1 MTETAKTTDVVNLD
15 IVVIA
20 PIAHT
25 FETFTQRMHTWWEP
39 THHLLPGTVEMRVEP
54 YVGGTITDV
63 DRDGSTCTWGRVL
76 AYEPPTRFVFTWD
89 ISPRWALEPDPGRCS
104 EVEVTFTSVTET
116 TTKVALVHRYL
127 ERHGDGWED
136 MARAVS
142 GPEGWG
148 LGLERFAA
156 AVQI

>member
-1 MTETAKTTDVVNLD
+1 VTETAKTTDVVNLD

-39 THHLLPGTVEMRVEP
+39 THHLLPGTIEMRVEP

-63 DRDGSTCTWGRVL
+63 DGDGTTCTWGRVL

-89 ISPRWALEPDPGRCS
+89 ISPRWELEPDPGRCS